1 MQALLAS
8 LVDVDWG
15 QIFGLDTPLLE
26 IIVRGSV
33 VYLTLFFL
41 LRIVLRREAGG
52 LGITDLLVI
61 VLIADAVQNAM
72 AGDYHSITDGLL
84 LGGTIIFWSFAL
96 DWLAYH
102 WAPFGRF
109 MHPHPLPLVKDG
121 QLLRAHLRRELLT
134 EDDVMAELR
143 QHGLEDLA
151 RVKAAF
157 LEFDGR
163 MSIIPR
169 DEDDIDQK
177 EERPVG

>member
-1 MQALLAS
+1 MQSLAS
-8 LVDVDWG
+8 SLVGVDWSEL
-15 QIFGLDTPLLE
+15 FSLDTSLLE
-26 IIVRGSV
+26 IVVRGSV
-33 VYLTLFFL
+33 VYVSLFFL
-41 LRIVLRREAGG
+41 LRLVLRREAGG

-84 LGGTIIFWSFAL
+84 LGSTIIFWSFAL

-102 WAPFGRF
+102 WEPFRRF
-109 MHPHPLPLVKDG
+109 MHPPPLPLLKDG
-121 QLLRAHLRRELLT
+121 QLLRANLRKELLT

-143 QHGLEDLA
+143 QQGLEDLSQA
-151 RVKAAF
+151 KAAF

-169 DEDDIDQK
+169 DQEGHKKPQ
-177 EERPVG
+177 RQLG

>member
-1 MQALLAS
+1 MSQ
-8 LVDVDWG
+8 LVSHLIGVDWG
-15 QIFGLDTPLLE
+15 QLFSLDTPLLE
-26 IIVRGSV
+26 IIARGSV

-41 LRIVLRREAGG
+41 LRLVLRREAAG

-84 LGGTIIFWSFAL
+84 LGSTIIFWSFAL

-109 MHPHPLPLVKDG
+109 IHPPPLRLVKDG
-121 QLLRAHLRRELLT
+121 QLLRANLRKELLT
-134 EDDVMAELR
+134 EDDVMAEVRQQGIDDLR
-143 QHGLEDLA
+143 AVEA
-151 RVKAAF
+151 VF

-163 MSIIPR
+163 MSIVQR
-169 DEDDIDQK
+169 DGDSSRK
-177 EERPVG
+177 PERRVA

>member
-1 MQALLAS
+1 MHSLAS
-8 LVDVDWG
+8 SLVGVDWSAL
-15 QIFGLDTPLLE
+15 FSLDTSLLE
-26 IIVRGSV
+26 IVVRGSM
-33 VYLTLFFL
+33 VYLSLFFL
-41 LRIVLRREAGG
+41 LRLVLRREAGG

-84 LGGTIIFWSFAL
+84 LGSTIIFWSFAL

-102 WAPFGRF
+102 WEPFRRF
-109 MHPHPLPLVKDG
+109 MHPSPLPLLKDG
-121 QLLRAHLRRELLT
+121 QLLRANLRKELLT

-143 QHGLEDLA
+143 QQGLENLSQA
-151 RVKAAF
+151 KAAF

-169 DEDDIDQK
+169 DQESHK
-177 EERPVG
+177 KPERQLA

>member
-1 MQALLAS
+1 MQTLLSS

-15 QIFGLDTPLLE
+15 QVFGVDTPVLE
-26 IIVRGSV
+26 IIVRGSI
-33 VYLTLFFL
+33 VYLSLFFL

-52 LGITDLLVI
+52 LGIPDLLVL

-84 LGGTIIFWSFAL
+84 LGSTIIFWSYAL

-109 MHPHPLPLVKDG
+109 MHPAALPLVKDG
-121 QLLRAHLRRELLT
+121 QLLRANLRKELLT

-143 QHGLEDLA
+143 QQGLEDLSQ
-151 RVKAAF
+151 VKASF

-169 DEDDIDQK
+169 EGSTSKKKED
-177 EERPVG
+177 RHVA

>member
-1 MQALLAS
+1 MHDLLAS
-8 LVDVDWG
+8 LVGVDWG
-15 QIFGLDTPLLE
+15 QVFGIDTPLLE
-26 IIVRGSV
+26 IFVRGSV

-72 AGDYHSITDGLL
+72 AGDYKSITDGLL

-102 WAPFGRF
+102 WEPFGRF
-109 MHPHPLPLVKDG
+109 MHPRPLPLVKDG
-121 QLLRAHLRRELLT
+121 QLLRANLRRELLT

-143 QHGLEDLA
+143 QHGLEDLST
-151 RVKAAF
+151 VKAAF

-169 DEDDIDQK
+169 DGKDADQK
-177 EERPVG
+177 EERPLA